1 MNTKDFIFV
10 YYLLMLIT
18 ITALIFFSTNYI
30 RKDINNLE
38 TKIDSLTTIVI
49 EMKSTIDT
57 TVVTQ
62 AKHFGECSFISNQD
76 IGIGYDGHLY
86 SIDWRRRHGRESKMN
101 N

>member
-10 YYLLMLIT
+10 YFLLVL
-18 ITALIFFSTNYI
+18 ALIFFSTNYI

-62 AKHFGECSFISNQD
+62 AEHFSKCSFIAND
-76 IGIGYDGHLY
+76 DVGTGHDGYLY
-86 SIDWRRRHGRESKMN
+86 NKDWRRRHGRE
-101 N
+101 